1 VVKPKLP
8 SKLDAN
14 SHVDWGNGRERGP
27 ILAGEMTANVGM
39 MTAGNWDK
47 FRPKPTGNA
56 DGSKPFETPGGWLA
70 WGKYSSSSSLNCE
83 MMRNA
88 FRSAIS
94 HSTAA
99 ADDGCVGGVAGRAV
113 CFCGPAELPP

>member
-1 VVKPKLP
+1 V
-8 SKLDAN
+8 
-14 SHVDWGNGRERGP
+14 
-27 ILAGEMTANVGM
+27 
-39 MTAGNWDK
+39 
-47 FRPKPTGNA
+47 
-56 DGSKPFETPGGWLA
+56 
-70 WGKYSSSSSLNCE
+70 WGKYSSSSSLNYE

-113 CFCGPAELPP
+113 RICGLAELPP

>member
-1 VVKPKLP
+1 MMIVGCAKRPR
-8 SKLDAN
+8 AR
-14 SHVDWGNGRERGP
+14 SHICRRDESQCRFGDTAQAADNG
-27 ILAGEMTANVGM
+27 
-39 MTAGNWDK
+39 DK

-56 DGSKPFETPGGWLA
+56 DGGEPFQGSWSLGGGTLFIVVV
-70 WGKYSSSSSLNCE
+70 NCE

-99 ADDGCVGGVAGRAV
+99 ADDGCVGGVAGCVVRL
-113 CFCGPAELPP
+113 CGLAELPP

>member
-1 VVKPKLP
+1 MKRWTLKAMMIVGCA
-8 SKLDAN
+8 D
-14 SHVDWGNGRERGP
+14 GRERVP
-27 ILAGEMTANVGM
+27 TSAGERRANVGD
-39 MTAGNWDK
+39 TAQAGNRDK

-56 DGSKPFETPGGWLA
+56 DGGEPFRGSWR

-83 MMRNA
+83 MMRYA

-94 HSTAA
+94 HPTAA

-113 CFCGPAELPP
+113 RLCGLAELPP